1 MEVAH
6 NGCLCLWG
14 GDGPQQQP
22 WGGSGLLRDPH
33 SSSHIHREERK
44 GGGDTGDQ
52 DISVCLYILCVFVSP
67 SCFGEEVKTDRDTG
81 GAGRKR
87 L

>member
-67 SCFGEEVKTDRDTG
+67 SCFEEGVKTDRDG
-81 GAGRKR
+81 GGRKR